1 MKSQNQSPKL
11 KIRKG
16 DLVEMR
22 VGKDRGKRGR
32 IIEVRPAERRVIVE
46 GLNLVRRHRRPR
58 RAGQKGEI
66 IALPRPVPVSN
77 VMLVC
82 PACDAAT
89 RVGVRR
95 VEDSKLRVCKRC
107 GHEFS

>member
-1 MKSQNQSPKL
+1 MARIPKL

-32 IIEVRPAERRVIVE
+32 ILDVRPRELRVVVE
-46 GLNLVRRHRRPR
+46 GLNLVKKHLKPK
-58 RAGQKGEI
+58 RAGQKGELVTI
-66 IALPRPVPVSN
+66 PRAVPVSN

-82 PACDAAT
+82 PSCERST
-89 RVGVRR
+89 RVGIVRR
-95 VEDSKLRVCKRC
+95 DSLRLRVCKRC
-107 GHEFS
+107 NYEFE